1 MAGSCKN
8 EMERGGDMSATKKAR
23 LSVLGELFGRLL
35 SLDQLRKEQICCAN
49 PGLSRK

>member
-1 MAGSCKN
+1 MMLKEAK
-8 EMERGGDMSATKKAR
+8 ATAPTTKKAR

-35 SLDQLRKEQICCAN
+35 SLDQLRTEQICCAN